1 MPNKQRLDT
10 ILVEQGFFATRD
22 EALRSVLAGLV
33 STTDRKLDKAGEM
46 LPPDIKLHVKG
57 QKSYASRGG
66 LKLEG
71 ALKAFDFDPSGLICV
86 DIGCSTGGFTDCL
99 LQYGAT
105 HVTSVDVGRAQ
116 FDWAL
121 RQDSRVTLYE
131 RTNIVDLPAKGY
143 AQAFDL
149 AVCDVSFTSI
159 LHIIDAVVELLKPG
173 ASFITL
179 VKPQFE
185 LPKEE
190 VGEGGIVV
198 DESSRIRVLHEV
210 CLGMEAH
217 GFEICAQ
224 TTSPITGHKGNVEY
238 LVYARLKS

>member
-1 MPNKQRLDT
+1 MPKKQRLDT

-46 LPPDIKLHVKG
+46 LPPDIELHVKG
-57 QKSYASRGG
+57 HKTYASRGG

-71 ALKAFDFDPSGLICV
+71 ALTNFDIDVTGMNCV

-99 LQYGAT
+99 LHFGAQ

-116 FDWAL
+116 FDWTL
-121 RQDSRVTLYE
+121 RQDSRVTLFE
-131 RTNIVDLPAKGY
+131 RTNIVDLPAQGF
-143 AQAFDL
+143 AHAFDV

-159 LHIIDAVVELLKPG
+159 LHIIDAVVELLQPHG
-173 ASFITL
+173 TFITL

-198 DESSRIRVLHEV
+198 DEAARKRVLDEV
-210 CLGMEAH
+210 CSGMEKR
-217 GFEICAQ
+217 GFEIFGRM
-224 TTSPITGHKGNVEY
+224 TSPITGHKGNVEY